1 MYIVSSNNI
10 HPETITIFGSF
21 KWLCKAKKF
30 IKEYNETVQDFL
42 NSSLVKKYLEYQK
55 DLNSDEFKKKQNL
68 FPNDRVLQATIN
80 LAKKYQQS
88 YLKSARL
95 HGIELDEKGAPFIFT
110 EDPVEYIDR
119 IDYPINIKIKEGPN
133 WRKEI

>member
-1 MYIVSSNNI
+1 M
-10 HPETITIFGSF
+10 H
-21 KWLCKAKKF
+21 KAKKF
-30 IKEYNETVQDFL
+30 IKDYNENVQTFL
-42 NSSLVKKYLEYQK
+42 DSFTIKKYLEYQK
-55 DLNSDEFKKKQNL
+55 DINSEEFKKKQNL

-88 YLKSARL
+88 YLKAARL
-95 HGIELDEKGAPFIFT
+95 HGIELDEKGIPFIFT

>member
-21 KWLCKAKKF
+21 KFLYKAKKF
-30 IKEYNETVQDFL
+30 IKGYNETAQDFL
-42 NSSLVKKYLEYQK
+42 NNSLVKKYFEYQK
-55 DLNSDEFKKKQNL
+55 DINSEEFKKKQNL

-95 HGIELDEKGAPFIFT
+95 HGIELDEKGMPFIFT

>member
-1 MYIVSSNNI
+1 MYIVSSNSI

-21 KWLCKAKKF
+21 KFLHKAKKF
-30 IKEYNETVQDFL
+30 IKGYNETTQDFL
-42 NSSLVKKYLEYQK
+42 NSSLVKRHLEYQK
-55 DLNSDEFKKKQNL
+55 DINSDEFKKKQNF
-68 FPNDRVLQATIN
+68 FPNDRVLQATIS
-80 LAKKYQQS
+80 LAEKYQQS

-95 HGIELDEKGAPFIFT
+95 HGIELDEKGIPFIFT

>member
-10 HPETITIFGSF
+10 YPETITIFGSF
-21 KWLCKAKKF
+21 KFLHKAKKF
-30 IKEYNETVQDFL
+30 IKEYNETAQDFL

-55 DLNSDEFKKKQNL
+55 DINSDEFKKKQNL
-68 FPNDRVLQATIN
+68 FPNDRVLQATIS
-80 LAKKYQQS
+80 LAEKYQQS

-95 HGIELDEKGAPFIFT
+95 HGIELDEKRIPFIFT

>member
-1 MYIVSSNNI
+1 MYIVSSNSI

-21 KWLCKAKKF
+21 KFLHKAKKF
-30 IKEYNETVQDFL
+30 IKGYNETARDFL

-55 DLNSDEFKKKQNL
+55 DINSDEFKKKQNL

-80 LAKKYQQS
+80 LAKKYQQG

-95 HGIELDEKGAPFIFT
+95 HGIELDENGTPFIFT

-119 IDYPINIKIKEGPN
+119 IDYPINIKTKEGPN

>member
-1 MYIVSSNNI
+1 MYIVSSNGI

-21 KWLCKAKKF
+21 KWLYKAKKF
-30 IKEYNETVQDFL
+30 IKDYNENVQIFL
-42 NSSLVKKYLEYQK
+42 NSFTVKKYLEYQK
-55 DLNSDEFKKKQNL
+55 DINSEEFKKKQSL

-80 LAKKYQQS
+80 LAKKYQQG
-88 YLKSARL
+88 YLKAAKL
-95 HGIELDEKGAPFIFT
+95 HGIELDENGTPFIFT

-119 IDYPINIKIKEGPN
+119 IDYPINIKTKEGPN

>member
-1 MYIVSSNNI
+1 MYIVSSNSI

-21 KWLCKAKKF
+21 KFLHKAKKF
-30 IKEYNETVQDFL
+30 IKGYNETAQDFL

-55 DLNSDEFKKKQNL
+55 DINSDEFKKKQNL
-68 FPNDRVLQATIN
+68 FPNDRVLQATIS
-80 LAKKYQQS
+80 LAKKYHQS

-95 HGIELDEKGAPFIFT
+95 HGIELDENGIPFIFT

>member
-21 KWLCKAKKF
+21 KFLYKAKKF
-30 IKEYNETVQDFL
+30 IKVYNETAQDFL
-42 NSSLVKKYLEYQK
+42 NSSLVKRHLEYQK
-55 DLNSDEFKKKQNL
+55 DINSDEFKKKQNF
-68 FPNDRVLQATIN
+68 FPNDRVLQATIS
-80 LAKKYQQS
+80 LAEKYQQS

-95 HGIELDEKGAPFIFT
+95 HGIELDEKGIPFIFT

>member
-1 MYIVSSNNI
+1 MYIVSSNSI

-21 KWLCKAKKF
+21 KFLYKAKKF
-30 IKEYNETVQDFL
+30 IKGYNETAQDFL

-55 DLNSDEFKKKQNL
+55 DINSDEFKKKQNF
-68 FPNDRVLQATIN
+68 FPNDRVLQATIS
-80 LAKKYQQS
+80 LAEKYQQS
-88 YLKSARL
+88 YLKAARL
-95 HGIELDEKGAPFIFT
+95 HGIELDEKGIPFIFT

>member
-1 MYIVSSNNI
+1 MYIVSNNSI

-21 KWLCKAKKF
+21 KFLHKAKEF
-30 IKEYNETVQDFL
+30 IKDYNETAQDFL
-42 NSSLVKKYLEYQK
+42 SSSLVKKYLEYQK
-55 DLNSDEFKKKQNL
+55 DINSEEFKKKQNL
-68 FPNDRVLQATIN
+68 FPNDRVLQATIS
-80 LAKKYQQS
+80 LAKKYHQS

-95 HGIELDEKGAPFIFT
+95 HGIELDENGTPFIFT

>member
-21 KWLCKAKKF
+21 KFLYKAKKF
-30 IKEYNETVQDFL
+30 IKVYNETAQDFL
-42 NSSLVKKYLEYQK
+42 NSSLVKRHLEYQK
-55 DLNSDEFKKKQNL
+55 DINSDEFKKKQNF
-68 FPNDRVLQATIN
+68 FPNDRVLQATIS
-80 LAKKYQQS
+80 LAEKYQQS

-95 HGIELDEKGAPFIFT
+95 HGMELDEKGIPFIFT

>member
-1 MYIVSSNNI
+1 MYIVSSNSI

-21 KWLCKAKKF
+21 KFLHKAKNF
-30 IKEYNETVQDFL
+30 IKGYNETAQDFL

-55 DLNSDEFKKKQNL
+55 DINSEEFKKKQNL

-95 HGIELDEKGAPFIFT
+95 HGIELDEKGMPFIFI

>member
-21 KWLCKAKKF
+21 KLLYKAKKF
-30 IKEYNETVQDFL
+30 VKEYNETAQDFL

-55 DLNSDEFKKKQNL
+55 DINSEEFKKKQSL

-95 HGIELDEKGAPFIFT
+95 HGIELDEKGIPFIFT

>member
-1 MYIVSSNNI
+1 MQ
-10 HPETITIFGSF
+10 IFLDSF
-21 KWLCKAKKF
+21 
-30 IKEYNETVQDFL
+30 TV
-42 NSSLVKKYLEYQK
+42 KRYLEYQK
-55 DLNSDEFKKKQNL
+55 DINSDEFKKKQSL

-80 LAKKYQQS
+80 LSKKYHQG

-95 HGIELDEKGAPFIFT
+95 HGIELDENGIPFIFT